1 MPYKV
6 KYSRK
11 DERSSREAK
20 KELKKNKSLNQN
32 NEELPSNWID
42 LRGIEDYV
50 FI

>member
-1 MPYKV
+1 MAYKV

-11 DERSSREAK
+11 EKKELK
-20 KELKKNKSLNQN
+20 KELKKNKSLNQEKHPDN
-32 NEELPSNWID
+32 CWID